1 MMQESYMYISPG
13 AEYRAVDHANW
24 QDIFSLF
31 SLYKAVLEL
40 RKNRSLEIECCFIA
54 VSYIWYVVKCR

>member
-1 MMQESYMYISPG
+1 MQESYMCISPG

-40 RKNRSLEIECCFIA
+40 RKSRSLEIECGFISIGA
-54 VSYIWYVVKCR
+54 EVAE

>member
-1 MMQESYMYISPG
+1 MYISPG

-24 QDIFSLF
+24 QDIISLF

-40 RKNRSLEIECCFIA
+40 RKSRSLEIECGFISIGA
-54 VSYIWYVVKCR
+54 EVAE